1 MAATTGPLQSTHR
14 TPVHR
19 SPCVEPVLRPR
30 ILRRRSD
37 HRRKSHASP
46 GLETGAIQFNSELEG
61 WRPQVAVTSRS
72 QKLKPP
78 NEQRSREEAR
88 DGADAHVSPRSW
100 IVRLSVCP
108 PHSARFKDGWRS
120 LRDETE
126 VKPHGRR
133 FSSVRS
139 RRRRDAEGRGIFRR
153 GGSIELRNTRR
164 VDGRFCGR
172 MSDR

>member
-88 DGADAHVSPRSW
+88 DGADAHVSPGLGSCAYRCA
-100 IVRLSVCP
+100 RLT
-108 PHSARFKDGWRS
+108 ARVSKTDGD
-120 LRDETE
+120 L
-126 VKPHGRR
+126 
-133 FSSVRS
+133 F
-139 RRRRDAEGRGIFRR
+139 A
-153 GGSIELRNTRR
+153 TRR
-164 VDGRFCGR
+164 K
-172 MSDR
+172 